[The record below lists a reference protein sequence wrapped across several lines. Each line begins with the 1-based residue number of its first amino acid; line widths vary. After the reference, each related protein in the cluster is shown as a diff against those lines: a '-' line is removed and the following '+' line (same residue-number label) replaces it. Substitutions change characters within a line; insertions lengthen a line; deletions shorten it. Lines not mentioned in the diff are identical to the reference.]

1 VKLMITGANGQLGQD
16 LVRECARRDI
26 AVAASDLP
34 RLNICDLAAVREAL
48 AAERPDALINC
59 SAYNAVDR
67 AESDFEQAC
76 LVNAAGPGNLAL
88 AAEES
93 GIPLMHF
100 STDFVFDGEKGEP
113 YTIDDQPH
121 PLSRYGESKLLGE
134 RAVAKACGRALVVRL
149 SWVFGSGNDNF
160 VKKILHW
167 AADRD
172 VLRVVDDQISRPAY
186 TVDLAPLIIDL
197 LDSRAYGLYHLA
209 NSGICSRYEWACRIV
224 ELSGLSTKVEPA
236 ASSEFE
242 TAARRP
248 RFSALDL
255 SSIEAVLGRR
265 PPDWKDAT
273 KRFLMEIG
281 ADE

>member
-1 VKLMITGANGQLGQD
+1 MITGANGQLGRD
-16 LVRECARRDI
+16 LVRECARRGI

-34 RLNICDLAAVREAL
+34 RLDICDLAAVREAL
-48 AAERPDALINC
+48 AAERPDALVNC

-67 AESDFEQAC
+67 AESDFEQAR

-121 PLSRYGESKLLGE
+121 PVNRYGESKLLGE
-134 RAVAKACGRALVVRL
+134 RAVAKACGRAFVVRL
-149 SWVFGSGNDNF
+149 SWVFGSGNVNF

-167 AADRD
+167 AAGRD

-186 TVDLAPLIIDL
+186 TVDLAPLILDL
-197 LDSRAYGLYHLA
+197 LDSRAFGLYHLA

-224 ELSGLSTKVEPA
+224 RLSGLSTKVEQA
-236 ASSEFE
+236 KSAEFE

-273 KRFLMEIG
+273 KRFLTEIG